1 MLNFLNTAVL
11 AALAAAL
18 LPFLLHLFSK
28 RKVKI
33 VPFSS
38 ITFLKAM
45 QKRQVRAIK
54 IKQVLLLI
62 VRTLIILAVVL
73 AFARPAT
80 RGGYLGSHAA
90 VSAVIILDNSASM
103 GLSVKDGRLF
113 DLAVRRATEILS
125 QMGQEDEVAIMA
137 TVGGA
142 AAASAA
148 DRFGNAAAA
157 RSLVDQIVLTDG
169 RADLTQTYA
178 QAVALISGRPNLNRE
193 IYLISDCQDNAFR
206 HDQPP
211 PRFDGRTFLVDL
223 PAGKIDNASIVG
235 VDFGNQLIEAGVD
248 FTLSASIKKRSGSD
262 DDILVSLYLDSA
274 KVAQQSLQLKAG
286 ESGTVP
292 FIARVGA
299 PGYHSGY
306 VALSDDDLLADNIYY
321 FAFHLPDQFGILLVG
336 DDETSGRLLRL
347 ALAPDETAQRHWTV
361 EQTGYDRFASV
372 DLSRFNVV
380 ILAGYGKMPAAAVSR
395 LKEFVKAGGGLM
407 IDPGRSIDINQFNQ
421 DWAEPTGVMLLS
433 GYPSMVSQAGYYLL
447 GNFDLRHQILAVFQ
461 NVDKTALPSFRS
473 YVRLKAAP
481 VPGRSADVLA
491 RWSDGSPGITVAAFG
506 QGRVMYF
513 GCDIA
518 PDISDISLHPAFVPL
533 LVRSAEYLSSRFS
546 AYNETIT
553 AGASPRRDLRRT
565 TNPANEYT
573 LVAPDGRRRLIA
585 GVAGHDVVT
594 ADCGRLDRTGVY
606 SIVSEGRE
614 GDRFA
619 VNEDPDEGDL
629 YRPDRSELAGRLV
642 NMEVAP
648 YTADLAGFIT
658 EKRFGREL
666 WQYFLL
672 TAVILLLAEMYIA
685 RDRGNNE
692 TPGE

>member
-28 RKVKI
+28 RKVKV

-54 IKQVLLLI
+54 IKQVLLLV
-62 VRTLIILAVVL
+62 VRTLIILAVVF
-73 AFARPAT
+73 AFARPST
-80 RGGYLGSHAA
+80 RGGYLGSHAS
-90 VSAVIILDNSASM
+90 VSAVIVLDNSASM

-113 DLAVRRATEILS
+113 DLAVRRAGEILA
-125 QMGQEDEVAIMA
+125 QMGQEDEVAVMT
-137 TVGGA
+137 TVGDDAAVSGA
-142 AAASAA
+142 G
-148 DRFGNAAAA
+148 RFGNAAAA
-157 RSLVDQIVLTDG
+157 RTVLDKIALADG
-169 RADLTQTYA
+169 RADLSQTYT
-178 QAVALISGRPNLNRE
+178 QAATLIAHRPNLNRE
-193 IYLISDCQDNAFR
+193 IYLLSDCQDNSFR

-211 PRFDGRTFLVDL
+211 PHFEGKTFLVDL
-223 PAGKIDNASIVG
+223 PVGKIDNASIAG
-235 VDFGNQLIEAGVD
+235 VDFGNQLIEVGVD
-248 FTLSASIKKRSGSD
+248 FAVSAAVKKRSGPD
-262 DDILVSLYLDSA
+262 DDILVSLYMDSV

-286 ESGTVP
+286 ESGAVP
-292 FIARVGA
+292 FTVRVGS

-306 VALSDDDLLADNIYY
+306 VALSDDDLLADNVWH
-321 FAFHLPDQFGILLVG
+321 FAFHLPEQFGILLVG
-336 DDETSGRLLRL
+336 DDETSSRLIRL
-347 ALAPDETAQRHWTV
+347 ALTPDETAQRHWTV

-380 ILAGYGKMPAAAVSR
+380 LLAGYGRMPAAAVSR

-407 IDPGRSIDINQFNQ
+407 IDPGRSIDIEQFNR
-421 DWAEPTGVMLLS
+421 DWVDLTGVTLLS
-433 GYPSMVSQAGYYLL
+433 GYPPMISRAGYYLL
-447 GNFDLRHQILAVFQ
+447 GSFDLRHQILTVFQ
-461 NVDKTALPSFRS
+461 NVDKTALPPFRS
-473 YVRLKAAP
+473 YIRLKAAP
-481 VPGRSADVLA
+481 VPGRPMEVLA
-491 RWSDGSPGITVAAFG
+491 RWSDGSPGITATTYG
-506 QGRVMYF
+506 QGRIMYF

-546 AYNETIT
+546 AYNETIA
-553 AGASPRRDLRRT
+553 AGAAPRRDLRGA

-585 GVAGHDVVT
+585 GSAGRDVVV

-606 SIVSEGRE
+606 SILSEDRE
-614 GDRFA
+614 CDRFA
-619 VNEDPDEGDL
+619 VNGDPDEGDL
-629 YRPDRSELAGRLV
+629 YRPDRTELAGRLV
-642 NMEVAP
+642 NMEAVP
-648 YTADLAGFIT
+648 YAADLAGFIT

-672 TAVILLLAEMYIA
+672 AAVILLLVEMYIA

-692 TPGE
+692 TSGE